1 MRNNFTEAICHSQY
15 FNKTEFQLATPIKEY
30 FAGVGEGVVTD
41 ERYGS
46 DPKHLRYYKS
56 VPHLPRLTKPPTKPA
71 EYYSTPAYND
81 PNLLR
86 EMDAQ
91 GKLISCMKCGRGTG
105 GERPIISCDY
115 CPCRFH
121 LDCLDP
127 PRAIPTNPYVGWMCP
142 NHVTP
147 DDMIAIKEQEDGGE
161 HVRRVRRP
169 KNMRSIDVDVSFS
182 DDPEK
187 TLFDDEWRERR
198 ARLPAGDLILQF
210 IDTVKLDRSR
220 REKEHMLHVE
230 RQCMSMARIITM
242 EYYRRLGIDDPA
254 QVVSEHG
261 VSSEIADGIS
271 TVVKQSMD
279 GKTPDHEA
287 ATVLLALAHTGPT
300 SSTTT
305 GADGNAEASQP
316 TDSHQDAPTSS
327 NAAVSSHA
335 KEPNSKSDEGITIG
349 SSQNATSSEAPQA
362 SEPTT
367 APPLTFDDSASES
380 SGPDPLPKVPNLPGF
395 NSKASRGRK
404 RYLTETET
412 LATEEE
418 PAQKRQHVGSA
429 PKEQRSRTH
438 AGVDAD
444 GDSDIQA
451 ARPNDAVIVNDE
463 DKDAPTWGS
472 NDKERLQSAEQ
483 LENEQIVKD
492 LKDRLKGVDTMLREG
507 QTDPE
512 TQIGLLDEIEG
523 LSKALRGRIGGQSQ
537 ATNQHAQPAEQADGE
552 KEL

>member
-15 FNKTEFQLATPIKEY
+15 FNKTEFQLAKPIKEY
-30 FAGVGEGVVTD
+30 FAGVGEGIVTD
-41 ERYGS
+41 ERYGA

-71 EYYSTPAYND
+71 DYYSTPAYND
-81 PNLLR
+81 PTLLR

-105 GERPIISCDY
+105 GDRPIISCDY

-127 PRAIPTNPYVGWMCP
+127 PRSIPTNPYVGWMCP

-147 DDMIAIKEQEDGGE
+147 DDMIAIKEREDGGE

-187 TLFDDEWRERR
+187 TLFDDEWREQR
-198 ARLPAGDLILQF
+198 ARLPAGDLILEF
-210 IDTVKLDRSR
+210 IDTVKHDRSR

-230 RQCMSMARIITM
+230 KQCLSMARIITM
-242 EYYRRLGIDDPA
+242 EYYRRLGIDHPA
-254 QVVSEHG
+254 QVVSDHG
-261 VSSEIADGIS
+261 VSSEIAAGIS
-271 TVVKQSMD
+271 TVVQQSMD

-287 ATVLLALAHTGPT
+287 ATVLLALAHMGPT
-300 SSTTT
+300 SSTTAT
-305 GADGNAEASQP
+305 EDGIASQP
-316 TDSHQDAPTSS
+316 TDSHQDAPTP
-327 NAAVSSHA
+327 NAAVSSQA
-335 KEPNSKSDEGITIG
+335 NEPNSQVDEGTTIG
-349 SSQNATSSEAPQA
+349 SSQNATASSEAPQ
-362 SEPTT
+362 T

-380 SGPDPLPKVPNLPGF
+380 SGPDTLPKANLPGF
-395 NSKASRGRK
+395 DAKASRGRK
-404 RYLTETET
+404 RSLTETET

-418 PAQKRQHVGSA
+418 PAQKRQHVESA
-429 PKEQRSRTH
+429 PKAQCPQSQ

-444 GDSDIQA
+444 GNSDTED
-451 ARPNDAVIVNDE
+451 ARPNDPVIVNDE

-472 NDKERLQSAEQ
+472 NDKEHLPSAEQ
-483 LENEQIVKD
+483 LENDQIVKD
-492 LKDRLKGVDTMLREG
+492 IKDRLKGVDTMLREG

-512 TQIGLLDEIEG
+512 TQISLLDEIEG
-523 LSKALRGRIGGQSQ
+523 LSKALRGRIGGTSQ
-537 ATNQHAQPAEQADGE
+537 PANQHAQSVKQTDGE
-552 KEL
+552 EEL